1 MLSKTRLM
9 AFVEAYKTI
18 PLLWDNNPKDALFKL
33 KETFQIYLNKYKNKP
48 DEQLQNNDVFMED
61 TIHMYNLLYTM
72 YTNSDITENMKN
84 SNAYTS
90 YNHFID
96 NLKIILSNF
105 TKNNF
110 YKHLDNKEILK
121 EINSYMN
128 INPVKESCEQQMTY
142 NILQRVK

>member
-1 MLSKTRLM
+1 
-9 AFVEAYKTI
+9 
-18 PLLWDNNPKDALFKL
+18 
-33 KETFQIYLNKYKNKP
+33 
-48 DEQLQNNDVFMED
+48 
-61 TIHMYNLLYTM
+61 
-72 YTNSDITENMKN
+72 MKN

>member
-1 MLSKTRLM
+1 MLSKTILM
-9 AFVEAYKTI
+9 LFVEAYKTI
-18 PLLWDNNPKDALFKL
+18 PLLWNNNPKDALL
-33 KETFQIYLNKYKNKP
+33 QLEVIFQIYVNEYHNKT
-48 DEQLQNNDVFMED
+48 DEQLRNNDHFMED

-72 YTNSDITENMKN
+72 YTNSDITEMMKN

-90 YNHFID
+90 YNHFIS

-105 TKNNF
+105 TKNMF

-128 INPVKESCEQQMTY
+128 INSVNESCEQQMTY